1 MIVFRLSKSRFARSL
16 DGKGAEKYGGRWNSP
31 GMAMIY
37 TCQSRSLCLAE
48 IAVHTATGNIPDDY
62 NLISIEIPGR
72 SISKIKEDALPADW
86 KAVPPS
92 KSTQSIGDHF
102 ILNAKTLTLKVPSV
116 IVKEEFN
123 FLINPLHPEM
133 KRVRIVSIEPFEF
146 DIRLFL

>member
-72 SISKIKEDALPADW
+72 SISKIKKLIFIEKIFSLTPRFMFA
-86 KAVPPS
+86 S
-92 KSTQSIGDHF
+92 NYIIG
-102 ILNAKTLTLKVPSV
+102 
-116 IVKEEFN
+116 
-123 FLINPLHPEM
+123 
-133 KRVRIVSIEPFEF
+133 
-146 DIRLFL
+146 LFVDE